1 MEGDEDPKDEEENND
16 FCDKIDSWLQS
27 RMDAIENGNET
38 IRKKA
43 KIYDSKDHE
52 RLEKKVLQSG
62 PNESPEA
69 KLIQLRRHQRLH
81 DQYQNGNLRSCLLF
95 EHLRVTENLRTDML
109 RVLKGL
115 PLKGLD
121 GERLP
126 KFERKR
132 LGKFPP
138 GWAILA
144 DRGFANDAT
153 RYPNMNVQMTPSFL
167 SGRDQF
173 TLSELSSDMVKCKLR
188 YISETNVAR
197 VTDENLLTDVI
208 PFSALPYVNDCTSWG
223 HAHANLCQPYKKRKY
238 V

>member
-95 EHLRVTENLRTDML
+95 EYLRVTENLRTDML

-144 DRGFANDAT
+144 DRGFANKVSKHECANDT
-153 RYPNMNVQMTPSFL
+153 
-167 SGRDQF
+167 
-173 TLSELSSDMVKCKLR
+173 
-188 YISETNVAR
+188 I
-197 VTDENLLTDVI
+197 I
-208 PFSALPYVNDCTSWG
+208 PLWERPIHSI
-223 HAHANLCQPYKKRKY
+223 
-238 V
+238 